1 MGFCGVPCDQFTNR
15 HSLEISIRSAQ
26 LAHHKLLRFYDVTDD
41 ARDAARLRGR
51 LKPELLRRYLREFG
65 DESCPHFFPKIQQ
78 FFKRHFG
85 PPILIF
91 VASYANERDLPP
103 EFAPTSSLT

>member
-1 MGFCGVPCDQFTNR
+1 FVPARMGFCGVPFDQFTSR

-26 LAHHKLLRFYDVTDD
+26 LARQKLLRLYDVTDD
-41 ARDAARLRGR
+41 ARDAARLRRR
-51 LKPELLRRYLREFG
+51 LKPELLGRYLREFG
-65 DESCPHFFPKIQQ
+65 NETSPHFFPESQH

-91 VASYANERDLPP
+91 V
-103 EFAPTSSLT
+103 SL